1 LTQVLTGDLKPGEEV
16 VTDLADKPP
25 KQTGS

>member
-1 LTQVLTGDLKPGEEV
+1 MTQVLTGDLKAGDEV

-25 KQTGS
+25 KPPGS